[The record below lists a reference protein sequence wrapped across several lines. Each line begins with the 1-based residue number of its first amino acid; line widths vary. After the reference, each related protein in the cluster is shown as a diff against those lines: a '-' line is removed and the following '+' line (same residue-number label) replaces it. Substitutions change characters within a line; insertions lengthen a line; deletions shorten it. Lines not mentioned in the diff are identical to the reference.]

1 MPNLLWCKTVWHS
14 ESAQR
19 PEIWSKQV
27 SKMTLRSHYSALNLL
42 TLNITRCYSQYG
54 QRSGRATQEC
64 NSKGTSMNAMVLQ
77 RKRKG
82 THLSLK
88 IQAHRKDSTRKGSPT
103 RDPSPVAVSP
113 LMGSKRGAAG
123 LHPFPSHSW
132 IDFTCAPRA
141 DPVLPPG
148 AQSVVQ
154 AVTQQLPCNI
164 IHHFLVMF
172 TLLTSMLWQCCS
184 T

>member
-1 MPNLLWCKTVWHS
+1 
-14 ESAQR
+14 
-19 PEIWSKQV
+19 
-27 SKMTLRSHYSALNLL
+27 MTLRSHYSALNLL
-42 TLNITRCYSQYG
+42 ILNITRCYSQNG

-103 RDPSPVAVSP
+103 RDPSPVAISP

-123 LHPFPSHSW
+123 LHPFPSHS
-132 IDFTCAPRA
+132 
-141 DPVLPPG
+141 
-148 AQSVVQ
+148 
-154 AVTQQLPCNI
+154 
-164 IHHFLVMF
+164 
-172 TLLTSMLWQCCS
+172 
-184 T
+184 

>member
-1 MPNLLWCKTVWHS
+1 
-14 ESAQR
+14 
-19 PEIWSKQV
+19 
-27 SKMTLRSHYSALNLL
+27 MTLRSHYSALNLL
-42 TLNITRCYSQYG
+42 ILNITHCYSQNG
-54 QRSGRATQEC
+54 KRSGRATQEC

-103 RDPSPVAVSP
+103 RDPSPVAISP

-154 AVTQQLPCNI
+154 AVTQQLPYTHLYRGVQHI
-164 IHHFLVMF
+164 IQ
-172 TLLTSMLWQCCS
+172 SNKAKWQKWYCAKC
-184 T
+184 TFAAAALEFGNTKLC